1 MSIINDMQQQQRLR
15 AAEGY
20 LDLVMVFADRWPLS
34 REHRD
39 QIANRALKELSL
51 LDLSQV
57 PNGHVRYLQGQALRA
72 MEDYEDAIEPFR
84 IALEWDP
91 DNVYIHLALAWCYKR
106 IDRLDLAIQ
115 ALEDAMS
122 VDPDEAIIHYN
133 LACYWALADNVRMA
147 IRYLDQSFAIDP
159 KYRDQVAD
167 ESDFDSIRDDP
178 EFQSLIRVIV

>member
-1 MSIINDMQQQQRLR
+1 MSMFSDMRQQQHLR

-34 REHRD
+34 LEHRD
-39 QIANRALKELSL
+39 QIANRALRELSL
-51 LDLSQV
+51 LDLSQI

-72 MEDYEDAIEPFR
+72 MESYEEAIEPFQ

-91 DNVYIHLALAWCYKR
+91 DNIYIYLALAWCYKR
-106 IDRLDLAIQ
+106 LDRLDLAIQ

-133 LACYWALADNVRMA
+133 LACYWALTRNVRMA
-147 IRYLDQSFAIDP
+147 VRYLDHSFAIDP

-167 ESDFDSIRDDP
+167 EADFDPVRDDP
-178 EFQSLIRVIV
+178 EFQSFVRVIV